1 MSEERIVDMGE
12 MLNITI
18 VTANDK
24 LKEEELDKEAR
35 KAALDEFERLYKL
48 RISELEVGNDF
59 YNAEEDRKLKQSE
72 IEEQKKLNKTEKAKT
87 WIEVGKAGL
96 ALTAWVIVTFSVMK
110 FEETG
115 SIRSKAF
122 TGTIP
127 KMKFW

>member
-96 ALTAWVIVTFSVMK
+96 ALAAWVIVTFSVMK

>member
-96 ALTAWVIVTFSVMK
+96 ALSAWVIVTFSVMK